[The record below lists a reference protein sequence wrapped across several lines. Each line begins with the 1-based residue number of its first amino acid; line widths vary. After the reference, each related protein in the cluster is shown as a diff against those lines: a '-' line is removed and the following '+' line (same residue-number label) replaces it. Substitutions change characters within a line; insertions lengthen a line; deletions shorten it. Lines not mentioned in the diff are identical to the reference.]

1 MSLGLIDGA
10 FDGPKRSVSYWVYI
24 LASKPRGTLYVGIT
38 NDLVRRIAEHRD
50 GVVPGFTKTYNVK
63 MLVYFEE
70 HESVLE
76 AIKREKRVKR
86 WVRTWK
92 IALIREQNAE
102 WRDLFEEIV

>member
-1 MSLGLIDGA
+1 M
-10 FDGPKRSVSYWVYI
+10 SYWMYI
-24 LASKPRGTLYVGIT
+24 LASKPRGTLYVGVT

-50 GVVPGFTKTYNVK
+50 GIVPGFTKTYNVK

-76 AIKREKRVKR
+76 AIKREKQVKR
-86 WVRTWK
+86 WARAWK
-92 IALIREQNAE
+92 IELIRQKNPD